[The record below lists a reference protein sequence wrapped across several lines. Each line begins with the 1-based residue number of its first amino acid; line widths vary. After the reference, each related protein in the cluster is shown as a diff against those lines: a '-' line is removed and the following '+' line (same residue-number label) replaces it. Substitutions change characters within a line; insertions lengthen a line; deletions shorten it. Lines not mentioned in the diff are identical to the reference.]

1 METNDKS
8 LLRCTI
14 KKSADVMKKLAKYAA
29 YILGTLIA
37 GTLAIFGALGV
48 WAISADPVYK
58 IVDSI
63 VSFLFSIPWYYYAA
77 VASIVV
83 PIAGIVAYA
92 FLWCVTRELTE
103 EDWES
108 NEAEDTALFTLTF
121 AFAIVIA
128 FAFAFAITFAALSAI
143 AFAFAF
149 ATTFAAIVAAIAL
162 AFIDSKAFL
171 FIGAY
176 LHYRKRVKAE

>member
-37 GTLAIFGALGV
+37 GILALIAGILALYGALGV
-48 WAISADPVYK
+48 WAIAADPVYK

-63 VSFLFSIPWYYYAA
+63 VSFLFSIPWYYYA
-77 VASIVV
+77 
-83 PIAGIVAYA
+83 GIVAIAAIPVYSL
-92 FLWCVTRELTE
+92 LWCVTRELTE

-108 NEAEDTALFTLTF
+108 NEAKTF
-121 AFAIVIA
+121 
-128 FAFAFAITFAALSAI
+128 ALSAL
-143 AFAFAF
+143 
-149 ATTFAAIVAAIAL
+149 AL
-162 AFIDSKAFL
+162 ALALDSKAFR

-176 LHYRKRVKAE
+176 LHYRKRVKAGKQAYLFNI

>member
-14 KKSADVMKKLAKYAA
+14 KKSTDVMKKLAKYAA

-37 GTLAIFGALGV
+37 GILALYGALGV
-48 WAISADPVYK
+48 WAIAADPVYK

-63 VSFLFSIPWYYYAA
+63 VSFLFSIPWYCY
-77 VASIVV
+77 
-83 PIAGIVAYA
+83 AGIVAIAAIPVYSL
-92 FLWCVTRELTE
+92 LWCVTRELTE
-103 EDWES
+103 EDWKS
-108 NEAEDTALFTLTF
+108 DEAKILAL
-121 AFAIVIA
+121 
-128 FAFAFAITFAALSAI
+128 AI
-143 AFAFAF
+143 AFAI
-149 ATTFAAIVAAIAL
+149 AIAAIAIASIAAIAFASIAAIAFASIAAIAFAL
-162 AFIDSKAFL
+162 AIDSKAFR

>member
-1 METNDKS
+1 MTNRMRFEIEVHEEGEFKS

-37 GTLAIFGALGV
+37 GILALYGALGV
-48 WAISADPVYK
+48 WAIAADPVYK

-63 VSFLFSIPWYYYAA
+63 VSFLFSIPWYCY
-77 VASIVV
+77 
-83 PIAGIVAYA
+83 AGIVAIAAIPVYSL
-92 FLWCVTRELTE
+92 LWCVTRELTE

-108 NEAEDTALFTLTF
+108 NEAKTFALFTLFTLFTLFALALALTF
-121 AFAIVIA
+121 
-128 FAFAFAITFAALSAI
+128 ALSAL
-143 AFAFAF
+143 
-149 ATTFAAIVAAIAL
+149 TFALSALTFALTFAL
-162 AFIDSKAFL
+162 ALDSKAFR